1 MRECGNLAGRATQ
14 SMIGHRACKR
24 KTMLHYIQPVH
35 AVLGRA
41 YAPARSETAH
51 CFEVA
56 LAAIEKIAFQRKN
69 YIRTI
74 QFRQQPRVRA
84 ESCLHCNVCFLTK
97 SRLINAPSHAGELF
111 FQFSSKTLSR
121 WGIRFLDQKREA
133 VAVAAEHR
141 VMKFCKEFL
150 EIFAR
155 ACFPFLNKTFRPGRV
170 VKIEDRCLNESVRGA
185 AACRMQRI
193 SFEFYRAPIDGRSD
207 QWNAPCATRHR
218 GRVVEKFS
226 NALSTSGRSRI
237 GSAVSSSK
245 NPHARHLAGRTRRQT
260 PPASHRLA
268 SNRD

>member
-1 MRECGNLAGRATQ
+1 MRECGNLAARVTQ
-14 SMIGHRACKR
+14 SMISHRTCKR

-69 YIRTI
+69 YVRAI

-84 ESCLHCNVCFLTK
+84 ESCLHCDVCFLSK
-97 SRLINAPSHAGELF
+97 SRLVNAPSHAGEFF

-121 WGIRFLDQKREA
+121 RRIRFLDQKGEA

-155 ACFPFLNKTFRPGRV
+155 ACFPFVNKTFRAGRV
-170 VKIEDRCLNESVRGA
+170 VKVEDRCLNERVRRT
-185 AACRMQRI
+185 AACRMQGI
-193 SFEFYRAPIDGRSD
+193 SFEFYRAPIDSRSD
-207 QWNAPCATRHR
+207 QWNAPSAPRHR
-218 GRVVEKFS
+218 GRVIEEFS
-226 NALSTSGRSRI
+226 G
-237 GSAVSSSK
+237 
-245 NPHARHLAGRTRRQT
+245 
-260 PPASHRLA
+260 
-268 SNRD
+268 NRPLDIFREWHEMQ